1 MISFNGYLIAYI
13 LIYLLTAS
21 MKMVIG
27 RINATYLARHGKEVP
42 ADFQGVIDEAKLKEI
57 VGYTSDNIRFSL
69 VQKSFSKSFFL
80 FIIISGILP
89 WLASRLTHMNFIQA
103 GLIFFAV
110 IGLTEVL
117 TGLPFDYYHTFVIE
131 ERHGFNTKTVKIWIL
146 DLIKS
151 LLVMVVLGGL
161 LLCALL
167 LMLKYTGKDW
177 WIWAWLVFLCFQL
190 LMTVLYPTVI
200 EPIFNK
206 FTPLEERDLKTDI
219 EQLVKKE
226 GFKIEGVY
234 EMDASRRTR
243 HTNAYFSGIGKAK
256 RIVLFD
262 SLVESHSREEILSIL
277 AHEIG
282 HMKKNHIKKQLIIAG
297 LVSLLLF
304 YAASKLITSR
314 VMYASFGFSHTP
326 YYVGLFL
333 AGILWDP
340 VSFFIS
346 PIGMAISRKFERE
359 ADLYSIMVLKRAKPL
374 AEALKKMAKENL
386 SNLTPH
392 PLYVFF
398 NYSHPPL
405 LERIKFIK
413 ANEIAG
419 NRKEA

>member
-21 MKMVIG
+21 MKMVIE
-27 RINATYLARHGKEVP
+27 RINATYLARYGKEVP

-340 VSFFIS
+340 VSFIIS

>member
-13 LIYLLTAS
+13 LIYLFTVF
-21 MKMVIG
+21 MKMMIEKV
-27 RINATYLARHGKEVP
+27 NATYLAKYGKAVP
-42 ADFQGVIDEAKLKEI
+42 ADFQGVIDEVKLKEI
-57 VGYTSDNIRFSL
+57 VQYTSDNTRFSL
-69 VQKSFSKSFFL
+69 VQKSVVKGFFL
-80 FIIISGILP
+80 FVIVSGVLP
-89 WLASRLTHMNFIQA
+89 WFADHLKHMNFIQA

-117 TGLPFDYYHTFVIE
+117 IGLPFDYYHTFVIE

-151 LLVMVVLGGL
+151 LLVMVILGGL

-177 WIWAWLVFLCFQL
+177 WIWSWSVFLCFQL
-190 LMTVLYPTVI
+190 LMTVLYPIVI
-200 EPIFNK
+200 EPLFNK
-206 FTPLEERDLKTDI
+206 FTPLEKDDLKADI
-219 EQLVKKE
+219 EQLVKNE

-234 EMDASRRTR
+234 EMDATRRTR
-243 HTNAYFSGIGKAK
+243 HTNAYFSGIGKAR

-262 SLVESHSREEILSIL
+262 SLIESHSREEILSIL

-282 HMKKNHIKKQLIIAG
+282 HMKKNHIKKQIVIAG
-297 LVSLLLF
+297 SVALLLF

-333 AGILWDP
+333 AGILWEP
-340 VSFFIS
+340 VSFFLQ

-359 ADLYSIMVLKRAKPL
+359 ADIYSIGVLKRAKPL

-386 SNLTPH
+386 SNLRPH
-392 PLYVFF
+392 PVYIFF

-405 LERIKFIK
+405 LERIKFI
-413 ANEIAG
+413 ETFERPED
-419 NRKEA
+419 RK